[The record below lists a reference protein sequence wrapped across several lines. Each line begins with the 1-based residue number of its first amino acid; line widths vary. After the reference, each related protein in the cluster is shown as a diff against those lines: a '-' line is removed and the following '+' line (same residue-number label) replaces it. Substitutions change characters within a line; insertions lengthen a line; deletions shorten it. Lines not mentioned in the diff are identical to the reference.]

1 MPLGRSFKGVTL
13 NKTDTGSGGS
23 NSIAT
28 LVLVAP
34 LDGWAAPLTEVPDP
48 VFADR
53 MMGDGIAIDPTASL
67 LSAPCDGEV
76 ILLHAAR
83 HAITLRAANGA
94 EILMHI
100 GLDTVGL
107 GGQGFMAHVR
117 QGEKVTAG
125 QALISFDLETL
136 GQAAKSLI
144 TPIVIA
150 NGDDFAIEWRLEN
163 QSVTRGREIMRLR
176 RLGRISA
183 AVAGGREV
191 RRDLVIPLA
200 HGLHARPAARLADL
214 AKSFSADIAIE
225 SGTARASLR
234 SPVTMMGLGLTQG
247 ASVSLIATGAD
258 ADAAIAAIVALVES
272 GMGEPVETAAE
283 FIAGVAAE
291 DEPGVVT
298 GVRAAPG
305 LALGKALRFARAE
318 IAVVEKGRGAAHESK
333 RLIDAIA
340 SVRTRLNDAGR
351 KDRSA
356 ILAAHLAFLDD
367 PELAAEAGRMVAQG
381 KSAGHAWRTAIET
394 QVAVLKGLKEARF
407 AERAADLMDIERQV
421 LVALGDVQAQSGIAL
436 PENTI
441 LLADDLLPSEF
452 MALDAAHLAAIAL
465 ARGGPTSHV
474 AILAGT
480 MNIPMLVACGPK
492 LFSIPDGTALLL
504 DADQGRLTVDS
515 ALPLMESA
523 SREIA
528 ARRQAHDAA
537 QALAHLP
544 CHTKDGVR
552 IEINANLGSHN
563 DAIVAMAAGAEGCG
577 LLRTEFLF
585 LDREAPPGEAEQADA
600 YRAIARTLEGKPL
613 TIRTLDIGGDKPA
626 SYLPFPTEDNPALGL
641 RGVRVSLW
649 RPDLL
654 AVQLRAI
661 LQAMPVPQCRI
672 MVPMIASLAELRAV
686 RQALNR
692 ARAELGIT
700 DAVSLGVMVETPAAA
715 ITADLLA
722 AEADFLSIGTND
734 LTQYCLAMD
743 RGNAGLAADFDALHP
758 AVLRLIAAAIDGAA
772 RHGRPVSVCGGLASD
787 VAAAP
792 ILIGLGVRGLSAAAA
807 QIPALKA
814 RIHNVTLDQ
823 CRRLAEKA
831 LAASSVAEV
840 RALALSMGE
849 I

>member
-1 MPLGRSFKGVTL
+1 M
-13 NKTDTGSGGS
+13 NKTDTGSGAS
-23 NSIAT
+23 TSTET

-34 LDGWAAPLTEVPDP
+34 LDGWAAPLAEVPDP

-76 ILLHAAR
+76 MLLHAAR

-107 GGQGFMAHVR
+107 GGQGFTAHVR
-117 QGEKVTAG
+117 QGERVTAG

-150 NGDDFAIEWRLEN
+150 NGDDFVLEWRLEN

-176 RLGRISA
+176 PLRKISA
-183 AVAGGREV
+183 AAAGGQGV
-191 RRDLVIPLA
+191 RRALIIPLA
-200 HGLHARPAARLADL
+200 HGLHARPAAKLADL
-214 AKSFSADIAIE
+214 AKSFSADIAME
-225 SGTARASLR
+225 SGTRRASLR
-234 SPVTMMGLGLTQG
+234 SPVAMMGLGLTKG
-247 ASVSLIATGAD
+247 ASVSLVGTGVD
-258 ADAAIAAIVALVES
+258 ADAAIAAIAALVES
-272 GMGEPVETAAE
+272 GMGETVEAAARLIVVGTAS
-283 FIAGVAAE
+283 
-291 DEPGVVT
+291 DEPGVIT

-305 LALGKALRFARAE
+305 LALGEALRFVRGG
-318 IAVVEKGRGAAHESK
+318 IAVVEQGRGAAHESK
-333 RLIDAIA
+333 RLVDAIA
-340 SVRTRLNDAGR
+340 SVRTRLSDAVR

-356 ILAAHLAFLDD
+356 ILAAHLAFVDD
-367 PELAAEAGRMVAQG
+367 PELAAEAARSIAQG
-381 KSAGHAWRTAIET
+381 KSAGHAWRAAIET
-394 QVAVLKGLKEARF
+394 QVAVLQGLKEARF
-407 AERAADLMDIERQV
+407 AERAADLMDLERQV
-421 LVALGDVQAQSGIAL
+421 LMALGDVPTQPDITL

-452 MALDAAHLAAIAL
+452 LALDAMRLAGVAL
-465 ARGGPTSHV
+465 SRGGPTSHV

-480 MNIPMLVACGPK
+480 MNIPMLVACGSK
-492 LFSIPDGTALLL
+492 LLSIPDGITLLL
-504 DADQGRLTVDS
+504 DADRGRVTIDPSPAVV
-515 ALPLMESA
+515 ESA
-523 SREIA
+523 SREIT
-528 ARRQAHDAA
+528 ARRRAHDAV

-552 IEINANLGSHN
+552 IEINANLGSHS
-563 DAIVAMAAGAEGCG
+563 DTVGAVAAGAEGCG

-585 LDREAPPGEAEQADA
+585 LDREAPPGEAEQVDA
-600 YRAIARTLEGKPL
+600 YRAIAKTLEGKPL

-626 SYLPFPTEDNPALGL
+626 PYLPFPAEENPALGL

-654 AVQLRAI
+654 ATQLRAI
-661 LQAMPVPQCRI
+661 LQAVPASQCRI

-686 RQALNR
+686 RHALDR

-700 DAVSLGVMVETPAAA
+700 DHFSLGVMVETPAAA

-734 LTQYCLAMD
+734 LTQYALAMD
-743 RGNAGLAADFDALHP
+743 RGNAAFASDFDALHP
-758 AVLRLIAAAIDGAA
+758 AVLRLIAATTDGAA

-792 ILIGLGVRGLSAAAA
+792 ILVGLGVRGLSATAT

-823 CRRLAEKA
+823 CRLLAEKA
-831 LAASSVAEV
+831 LAASSAAEV

-849 I
+849 T